1 MFLTQI
7 NRSKKFLSIAFCSL
21 LFANTSFAS
30 ETKPQAFTYQD
41 IFNLEY
47 AASPR
52 ISPDDQYVIYER
64 RAFDIM
70 SDSTRV
76 NLWQVAID
84 GSEHRPIL
92 SGKSSYYMPRFSPDG
107 KRLAYI
113 SSFEGSAQLY
123 VRWLDT
129 GQTAR
134 VTDLQNTP
142 TDIAWSPDGKWLAFS
157 MFTPLKTKKLFKNM
171 PEKPKGAKWAGEA
184 KYIDQT
190 YYRSNGK
197 GFLKRGYQHLYV
209 VPSDGGTAQRV
220 THGNYHHNGN
230 INWTKD
236 SQALI
241 ISGNFNKDWEY
252 QPLESEIYKIAIQSG
267 NVSDL
272 SNRLGPDFN
281 PVLNPQ
287 GNKIA
292 YLSFKDRKL
301 SSQNPDIYLMNS
313 DGKQV
318 KNLTPKFDR
327 PISNIQ
333 WAKNG
338 KGVYFTF
345 DDHGQKQL
353 GYVSTQGKVSKLN
366 IKLGGQSLGRPYTSG
381 DYIIGNKGKIVYT
394 LANVDRPADLA
405 FTQHKKRKAKTHQL
419 THLNDDIFA
428 HKALASVKALTIK
441 SSLDHKTI
449 EAWIALPANFDQSKK
464 YPLILEIHGGPHA
477 AYGPNFA
484 SEIQLMT
491 AKGYVVVW
499 ANPRGSTSYGEDFA
513 NLIHHNY
520 PSNDYQD
527 LMDVVDNVIAQ
538 GYVDEQQ
545 LFVTGG
551 SGGGVLTAW
560 IVGKTDRFRAA
571 VVVKPVINW
580 LSFVLTA
587 DSYTYFT
594 QYWMPGM
601 PWDNVEHLWKHSPL
615 SLVGNVTTP
624 TMLITGEVDYRTPM
638 SETEQ
643 YYQALKLQKVETAMV
658 RIPKAHHGIAARPSN
673 LIQKVGYILAWFEK
687 YKPNEQK

>member
-1 MFLTQI
+1 MLLTQKNKI
-7 NRSKKFLSIAFCSL
+7 KTYLLVALSCFLSSIAQ
-21 LFANTSFAS
+21 AS
-30 ETKPQAFTYQD
+30 PDKNQEGLFTYQD

-52 ISPDDQYVIYER
+52 ISPNGQYVVYER

-70 SDSTRV
+70 SDSTRI
-76 NLWQVAID
+76 NLWQVNLD
-84 GSEHRPIL
+84 SSEHRPLL
-92 SGKSSYYMPRFSPDG
+92 SGKASYHMPRFSADG
-107 KRLAYI
+107 KKLAYI
-113 SSFEGSAQLY
+113 SSVEGKPQLY
-123 VRWLDT
+123 IRWLDT

-134 VTDLQNTP
+134 ITDLQNTP
-142 TDIAWSPDGKWLAFS
+142 TDIAWSPDGNWLAFS
-157 MFTPLKTKKLFKNM
+157 MFTPIKSKQLFKDM
-171 PEKPKGAKWAGEA
+171 PEKPKGAKWAGKA

-197 GFLKRGYQHLYV
+197 GFLERGYQQLYI
-209 VPSDGGTAQRV
+209 VPSDGGTARKITQ
-220 THGNYHHNGN
+220 GNYHHNGR

-236 SQALI
+236 SNYLI

-252 QPLESEIYKIAIQSG
+252 QPLESDIYKIAIENG
-267 NVSDL
+267 KVTEL
-272 SNRLGPDFN
+272 IKRTGPDFD
-281 PVLNPQ
+281 PVLSPK
-287 GNKIA
+287 GDKIA
-292 YLSFKDRKL
+292 YLSFEDRKL
-301 SSQNPDIYLMNS
+301 SSQNPDIYLMQS
-313 DGKQV
+313 DSSKV
-318 KNLTPKFDR
+318 TNLTTKFDR

-338 KGVYFTF
+338 KGVYFAF

-353 GYVSTQGKVSKLN
+353 GYVSTKGKIQKLN

-381 DYIIGNKGKIVYT
+381 DYIVGDKEKIVYT

-405 FTQHKKRKAKTHQL
+405 FTLYKKHRVKTRQL
-419 THLNDDIFA
+419 TQLNEDIFA
-428 HKALASVKALTIK
+428 HKNLAKVSSLTIK
-441 SSLDHKTI
+441 SSLDNNKI
-449 EAWIALPANFDQSKK
+449 EAWIALPAHFDKNKK

-527 LMDVVDNVIAQ
+527 LMDVIDNVVKQ
-538 GYVDEQQ
+538 GYIDEEQ

-560 IVGKTDRFRAA
+560 IVGKTNRFRAA

-587 DSYTYFT
+587 DSYTYFS
-594 QYWMPGM
+594 QYWMSKM
-601 PWDNVEHLWKHSPL
+601 PWENVEHLWKHSPL

-643 YYQALKLQKVETAMV
+643 YYQALKLRKVDTAMV

-687 YKPNEQK
+687 YKAPK